1 MNSAHHHNMTP
12 AEAEK
17 RRLMIMRQATTYA
30 SAKYELG
37 GVEKTNRRKPKPVTL
52 PSAETL
58 KRLVDDGD

>member
-1 MNSAHHHNMTP
+1 MNSAHHPNMTP

-17 RRLMIMRQATTYA
+17 RKLMIMRQATTYA

-37 GVEKTNRRKPKPVTL
+37 GVEKINRRKPKPVTL

-58 KRLVDDGD
+58 KRILDEE